1 MFLLVFSVSSVFLS
15 PGLCQ
20 ECEGES
26 WLLPGSSPPLNPD
39 CPYDGSLVPDCQHF
53 LTDLTEYYH
62 VHQHGKREGENPH
75 DRRCQHHPVQTAVST
90 GSALPPEPVCRPVLL
105 VLLGPVGKVG
115 PSASTAGTSRPWDL
129 SVPGQTL

>member
-1 MFLLVFSVSSVFLS
+1 MIMFLLVFSVSSVFLS

-26 WLLPGSSPPLNPD
+26 WLLPGSSAPLNPD

-62 VHQHGKREGENPH
+62 VHQHGKREGAECVYTSEATFTKNFCFHHFSYSPGYIMMGGIRENSG
-75 DRRCQHHPVQTAVST
+75 R
-90 GSALPPEPVCRPVLL
+90 
-105 VLLGPVGKVG
+105 
-115 PSASTAGTSRPWDL
+115 
-129 SVPGQTL
+129 